1 MEFELVN
8 TNKYYRLVRGELVG
22 GYTFKL
28 NKRVYFIEVLP
39 MNSFYS
45 TNGMCSWL
53 RYYHD

>member
-28 NKRVYFIEVLP
+28 NKSYFIEVLP

>member
-28 NKRVYFIEVLP
+28 NKELLYR
-39 MNSFYS
+39 SFA
-45 TNGMCSWL
+45 
-53 RYYHD
+53 DE